1 MEIITIASAKGGVS
15 KTLLAVNL
23 YDYLKSIE
31 GKKVLLIDTDIQ
43 ESAFDFLNELEE
55 EDITTATTIE
65 NFNKV
70 LQLAATEKYDYVVV
84 DTSPTI
90 TAFHKEIISKSSK
103 VLLPVKPARFDIKSI
118 YNTIDLIKNTKVKSC
133 VLFTQTINTS
143 TNTKSNIQELKDIFN
158 KENVEVL
165 PCVLSNSV
173 AYVNSINEL
182 KTIFRTKYTKQ
193 KLELTKIFTLLL
205 NC

>member
-23 YDYLKSIE
+23 YDYLKSVE
-31 GKKVLLIDTDIQ
+31 NKKVLLVDTDIQ

-55 EDITTATTIE
+55 EDVTTATTSE

-70 LQLAATEKYDYVVV
+70 LELAAAENYDYIVV

-90 TAFHKEIISKSSK
+90 SSFHREIISKSNK
-103 VLLPVKPARFDIKSI
+103 VLMPVKPSRFDIKSI
-118 YNTIDLIKNTKVKSC
+118 YNTIDLVKKTKVKSC

-143 TNTKSNIQELKDIFN
+143 TNTKNNIEELKEIFT

-165 PCVLSNSV
+165 PAVLSNSV
-173 AYVNSINEL
+173 AYINSINEL
-182 KTIFRTKYTKQ
+182 KTIFKTKYTKQ

>member
-23 YDYLKSIE
+23 YDYLKSVE
-31 GKKVLLIDTDIQ
+31 NKKVLLVDTDIQ

-55 EDITTATTIE
+55 EDVTTATTSE

-70 LQLAATEKYDYVVV
+70 LELAAAENYDYIVV

-90 TAFHKEIISKSSK
+90 SSFHREIISKSNK
-103 VLLPVKPARFDIKSI
+103 VLMPVKPSRFDIKSI
-118 YNTIDLIKNTKVKSC
+118 YNTIDLVKNTKVKSC

-143 TNTKSNIQELKDIFN
+143 TNTKNNIEELKEIFT

-165 PCVLSNSV
+165 PAVLSNSV
-173 AYVNSINEL
+173 AYINSINEL
-182 KTIFRTKYTKQ
+182 KTIFKTKYTKQ

>member
-23 YDYLKSIE
+23 YDYLKSVE
-31 GKKVLLIDTDIQ
+31 NKKVLLVDTDIQ

-55 EDITTATTIE
+55 EDVTTATTSE

-70 LQLAATEKYDYVVV
+70 LELAAAENYDYIVV

-90 TAFHKEIISKSSK
+90 SSFHREIISKSNK
-103 VLLPVKPARFDIKSI
+103 VLMPVKPSRFDIKSI
-118 YNTIDLIKNTKVKSC
+118 YNTIDLVKKTKVKSC

-143 TNTKSNIQELKDIFN
+143 TNTKNNIEELKEIFT

-165 PCVLSNSV
+165 PAVLSNSV
-173 AYVNSINEL
+173 AYINSINEL
-182 KTIFRTKYTKQ
+182 KTIFKTKYTKQ
-193 KLELTKIFTLLL
+193 KFELTKIFTLLL

>member
-23 YDYLKSIE
+23 YDYLKTIE
-31 GKKVLLIDTDIQ
+31 NKKVLLVDTDIQ
-43 ESAFDFLNELEE
+43 ESAFDFLNDLKE

-70 LQLAATEKYDYVVV
+70 LELAADENYDYIVV

-90 TAFHKEIISKSSK
+90 TSFHKEIISKSSK

-118 YNTIDLIKNTKVKSC
+118 YNTIDLVKNTRIKSC
-133 VLFTQTINTS
+133 ILFTQTINTS
-143 TNTKSNIQELKDIFN
+143 TNTKSNIEELREIFS
-158 KENVEVL
+158 KENIEVL
-165 PCVLSNSV
+165 PAVLSNSV

-182 KTIFRTKYTKQ
+182 KPIFKTKYTKQ

>member
-23 YDYLKSIE
+23 YDYLKSVE
-31 GKKVLLIDTDIQ
+31 NKKVLLVDTDIQ

-55 EDITTATTIE
+55 EDVTTATTSE

-70 LQLAATEKYDYVVV
+70 LELAAAENYDYIVV

-90 TAFHKEIISKSSK
+90 SSFHREIISKSNK
-103 VLLPVKPARFDIKSI
+103 VLMPVKPSRFDIKSI
-118 YNTIDLIKNTKVKSC
+118 YNTIDLVKNTKVKSC

-143 TNTKSNIQELKDIFN
+143 TNTKNNIEELKEIFT

-165 PCVLSNSV
+165 PAVLSNSV
-173 AYVNSINEL
+173 AYINSINEL
-182 KTIFRTKYTKQ
+182 KTIFKTKYTKQ

-205 NC
+205 NY

>member
-23 YDYLKSIE
+23 YDYLKSVE
-31 GKKVLLIDTDIQ
+31 NKKVLLVDTDIQ

-55 EDITTATTIE
+55 EDVTTATTSE

-70 LQLAATEKYDYVVV
+70 LELAAAENYDYIVV
-84 DTSPTI
+84 DSSPKI
-90 TAFHKEIISKSSK
+90 SSFHREIISKSNK
-103 VLLPVKPARFDIKSI
+103 VLMPVKPSRFDIKSI
-118 YNTIDLIKNTKVKSC
+118 YNTIDLVKNTKVKSC

-143 TNTKSNIQELKDIFN
+143 TNTKNNIEELKEIFT

-165 PCVLSNSV
+165 PAVLSNSV
-173 AYVNSINEL
+173 AYINSINEL
-182 KTIFRTKYTKQ
+182 KTIFKTKYTKQ